1 MSVWEEVKWP
11 EAHAEALA
19 HLKRLVQFETVNPPG
34 NEKPAAQYLA
44 DTLSREGLSPE
55 VIDTAPGRA
64 CMVCRL
70 AGTGEK
76 PPLLLNGHLDVVA
89 AEADKWSVPPFAAT
103 EKDGFLYGRG
113 TVDMKNMVAMSL
125 MSMLLL
131 KRAGAKLKRDLIF
144 CGVADEE
151 AGGQF
156 GSQFMV
162 ANHADKVRA
171 EYSLSEMGGF
181 STEIDGKRFYLV
193 QVAEK
198 GICWLKIRTRG
209 EPGHG
214 SMPTPD
220 SALLKAMDIAQR
232 LGRKGLKQKNVP
244 AVVRFVEILAANLK
258 FPKNVVFKLLLNPV
272 LSPIILGKVMPDKG
286 SAQAF
291 AAMLHNTANPT
302 VIHAGDKTNVI
313 PSEATLEID
322 GRLLPGTSTDEFLAE
337 VRQAIGPEPEIEVM
351 RELTPTEAPADDPI
365 FSLFTESI
373 VRRDPGAIVVPNLV
387 TGFTDATHWKKLG
400 IKCYGFSPLR
410 LPPDLAF
417 KSLFHGHDERIP
429 LDGFRFGLEAL
440 FEVVCKVTM

>member
-19 HLKRLVQFETVNPPG
+19 LLKRLVQFETVNPPG